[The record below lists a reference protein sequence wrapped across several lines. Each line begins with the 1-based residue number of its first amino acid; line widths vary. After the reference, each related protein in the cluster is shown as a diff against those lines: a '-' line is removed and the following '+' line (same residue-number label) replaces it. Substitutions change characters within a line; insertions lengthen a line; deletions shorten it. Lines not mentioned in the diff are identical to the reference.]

1 MNAPLSGLTLASC
14 ASKVVASTSCPLLDG
29 SQGLAAGRRV
39 GLSLQPIAPC
49 HVQIWGVLVVVGA
62 TGWWSIDST
71 RQGLALALVAAAVCP
86 LAEIGLMNVGGL
98 WHYPHPDA
106 FGIVSW

>member
-1 MNAPLSGLTLASC
+1 MTL
-14 ASKVVASTSCPLLDG
+14 P
-29 SQGLAAGRRV
+29 QLAAT
-39 GLSLQPIAPC
+39 LLPASLGWLTGVWVRPCNPSCHC
-49 HVQIWGVLVVVGA
+49 HVQIWGVLVVVGV

-86 LAEIGLMNVGGL
+86 VAEILLMNVGGL
-98 WHYPHPDA
+98 WHYPYPDA